1 MQFDNARLDFKSIAR
16 AALEQAPR
24 ILSSWLPDGKR
35 QGGEYLSRNP
45 TRSDD
50 SAGSFSVNL
59 NTGVWKDFATGD
71 AGGDLIALIAY
82 LEGTDQAPA
91 ARRLADFLGIAN
103 EPPQGRPR
111 REDHRNGP
119 PRHDAPADSAPGATL
134 TPIPEDALA
143 VRPQAHPRHGPPSA
157 SWIYRDPHGRPLLFF
172 HRFDPQG
179 GQRKQFAPQ
188 TWTPASGW
196 AWKAPT
202 APRPLFNLDQLHARP
217 EAPVLVTEGEKA
229 SDAATAL
236 FPEHVSVTAMNGAQS
251 PALTDWTPLAGRT
264 VCIWPDLDAAG
275 KTFADHVARLAREVG
290 AARVSVLDLPSL
302 ALDPLTGEQR
312 PNPAGWDA
320 ADALQGGWTPDT
332 LARSARWLSQ
342 DGDTDWPTPQIIG
355 EHLEAQDYP
364 LDALPAPLYAVVTE
378 VQGFTQAP
386 PALVASSCLAVL
398 SLVIQGL
405 VNVRRAPQ
413 LTGPVSCY
421 FLTVADSGER
431 KSETDSRFLAP
442 VRQWEAEQ
450 LETYMPLV
458 KQYRADLEALEAEKS
473 GVKDRIRQE
482 AKGGKP
488 TNDFKRQLKALE
500 QQTPDPPREP
510 RRLFTDCTPEA
521 FAYTLVKHCL
531 SGGIFSSEAGQ
542 VLGGHGMN
550 KDNALK
556 NMALNNALW
565 DGPSFRV
572 DRKTSDSFL
581 VKGVR
586 ATIALMIQAPALLD
600 FIDRAGTIARGSG
613 WFARF
618 LLAAPASTQGTRL
631 YREPPANWPAHS
643 AYCRRVLELLA
654 LPLPLGEDGTLD
666 PPALDLDPEAKQ
678 AWIAFHDAIEQEL
691 GDGGELRQVRDIA
704 SKVADSAAR
713 LSALFHVYQHGP
725 HGTIGPDAFASA
737 ARIVAWHLSESRRF
751 FAELA
756 LPQELSDAARLDAW
770 LANYANRER
779 SLMVP
784 KHQARQYGPIRD
796 GERLDR
802 AIKELDAADRLRVR
816 KEGRRI
822 LLVLN
827 PRLPEIRS

>member
-1 MQFDNARLDFKSIAR
+1 MQFDNAQLDFKSIAR

-24 ILSSWLPDGKR
+24 ILASWLPDGKR
-35 QGGEYLSRNP
+35 QGNEYIARNP

-71 AGGDLIALIAY
+71 AGGDLID
-82 LEGTDQAPA
+82 T
-91 ARRLADFLGIAN
+91 
-103 EPPQGRPR
+103 QGRHR
-111 REDHRNGP
+111 HEDHRNSP
-119 PRHDAPADSAPGATL
+119 PRHDAPAASAPGATL

-143 VRPQAHPRHGPPSA
+143 VRPQAHPRHGLPSA
-157 SWIYRDPHGRPLLFF
+157 TWIYRDPHGRPLFF
-172 HRFDPQG
+172 QHRFDPQG

-196 AWKAPT
+196 SWKAPP

-236 FPEHVSVTAMNGAQS
+236 LPGHACVTAMNGAQS

-264 VCIWPDLDAAG
+264 VCIWPDHDAPG
-275 KTFADHVARLAREVG
+275 KTYADHVARLAREVG
-290 AARVSVLDLPSL
+290 AARVSVLDPASL
-302 ALDPLTGEQR
+302 ALDPLH

-320 ADALQGGWTPDT
+320 ADALQVGWTPDT

-342 DGDTDWPTPQIIG
+342 DGETDWPTPQVIG
-355 EHLEAQDYP
+355 QHLDAQPYP
-364 LDALPAPLYAVVTE
+364 LDALPGPLYAVVSE
-378 VQGFTQAP
+378 VQAFTQAP
-386 PALVASSCLAVL
+386 TALVASACLSVL

-413 LTGPVSCY
+413 LHGPVSCY

-431 KSETDSRFLAP
+431 KSSADDRFLAP

-450 LETYMPLV
+450 LETYTPLV
-458 KQYRADLEALEAEKS
+458 KQFRADLEAHEAEKA
-473 GVKDRIRQE
+473 GIKDRIRQE
-482 AKGGKP
+482 AKAGKP
-488 TNDFKRQLKALE
+488 THDFKRQLKELE
-500 QQTPDPPREP
+500 QQAPTPPREP
-510 RRLFTDCTPEA
+510 RRLFADTTPEA
-521 FAYTLVKHCL
+521 FSFTLVKSCL
-531 SGGIFSSEAGQ
+531 SGGIFSSEAGL

-550 KDNALK
+550 RDNALR

-565 DGPSFRV
+565 DGPAFRV
-572 DRKTSDSFL
+572 DRKTTDSF
-581 VKGVR
+581 VVRGVR
-586 ATIALMIQAPALLD
+586 ASISLMVQAPALLD

-618 LLAAPASTQGTRL
+618 LLAAPESTQGTRL

-666 PPALDLDPEAKQ
+666 PPPLDLDPQAKQ
-678 AWIAFHDAIEQEL
+678 GWIQFHDAIEQEL

-713 LSALFHVYQHGP
+713 LSALFHVYLHGP
-725 HGTIGPDAFASA
+725 QGTIGPDTFASA

-751 FAELA
+751 FGELA
-756 LPQELSDAARLDAW
+756 LPQELSDASRLDGW
-770 LANYANRER
+770 LITYANRER
-779 SLMVP
+779 TLLVP
-784 KHQARQYGPIRD
+784 KHAARQFGPIRD
-796 GERLDR
+796 GERLDH
-802 AIKELDAADRLRVR
+802 AIRELDAADRLRVR